1 MPKKKS
7 ALEQAAG
14 KLISA
19 IQKEW
24 GKELGESTEEVSEEV
39 IGKGHD
45 LLQASTSNEVTK
57 ILCGLTVTQY
67 LGELW
72 VRRHPAV
79 KEYIEKFE
87 RELRSSGNL

>member
-1 MPKKKS
+1 MAKKKTP
-7 ALEQAAG
+7 LEKAAG

-24 GKELGESTEEVSEEV
+24 GEELGEFTAEVSEDV
-39 IGKGHD
+39 MGKGHD
-45 LLQASTSNEVTK
+45 LLQAAKKNEVTYVLK
-57 ILCGLTVTQY
+57 GLNVSQY

-79 KEYIEKFE
+79 KEHIAVFEK
-87 RELRSSGNL
+87 ELE